1 MIYLISL
8 EAAHNHSFSW
18 KLEESVVD
26 RVARIDLEVKQNNNS
41 ASICL
46 YFVCKKVV
54 RKATCS

>member
-8 EAAHNHSFSW
+8 EAVHNYSFSW

-46 YFVCKKVV
+46 CTF
-54 RKATCS
+54 RM